1 MVLIGES
8 KFLRQQ
14 SVLYEK
20 YTHFQSKAGN
30 FLMYIIIWKMHLF
43 SVNQKCVIPLSTLL
57 CKLKTCESL
66 NWNWFA
72 GNAAQRQYFEPFWP
86 VFKL

>member
-30 FLMYIIIWKMHLF
+30 FLMYII
-43 SVNQKCVIPLSTLL
+43 
-57 CKLKTCESL
+57 
-66 NWNWFA
+66 
-72 GNAAQRQYFEPFWP
+72 
-86 VFKL
+86 